1 MPTRRSPASATT
13 ENDDIVTETSITR
26 GGGMVRELDHWIDG
40 KSVPRGEQGAFVVH
54 GPFDRREIARVALG
68 GRDHVEAAVAAA
80 RRTARPWGDLAAVDR
95 GRLLAEVARRLRQR
109 AEEFVAIEVEE
120 TGKLVSEMRGGLN
133 VAADYFEYYGG
144 VVRAL
149 FGETI
154 NLGSGDHAFTTRE
167 PYGVVGMITPWN
179 GPLTQAARGMAAALA
194 AGNTL
199 VVKPSEF
206 TSSTTLM
213 LARLCEE
220 VGIPAGVVNVVLG
233 TGPEVGGPLTAHP
246 DVRLIAFTGSV
257 PTGRAVAEAA
267 ARRLVPAILELGGK
281 SANIVFA
288 DADLDRVVPHALTI
302 CTGAGQQC
310 AALSRLLVQDEIHDE
325 LLARVA
331 EQMRLRV
338 PGERLAPMTTEAQ
351 FDKVLEYFEVAEQ
364 DGARLVAGGRPAGGD
379 LAAGRYVEATVYAD
393 VTPSMRIF
401 QEEIFGPVL
410 AVSRFSTEEE
420 AVALANDS
428 EYGLV
433 AGVWTA
439 DSGRALRVASRLESG
454 QVIVNG
460 GTTGIETP
468 FGGYKASGLGRE
480 KGFESLLHYTQL
492 KTTVV
497 STR

>member
-1 MPTRRSPASATT
+1 
-13 ENDDIVTETSITR
+13 
-26 GGGMVRELDHWIDG
+26 MVRELDHWIDG
-40 KSVPRGEQGAFVVH
+40 KSVPRGTQSAMTVT
-54 GPFDRREIARVALG
+54 GPFDRRPIARVSLG
-68 GRDHVEAAVAAA
+68 GREHVDLAVEAARRAA
-80 RRTARPWGDLAAVDR
+80 RAWGDRPPLER
-95 GRLLAEVARRLRQR
+95 GRLLAEVARRLRER
-109 AEEFVAIEVEE
+109 ADEFVEVEVAE
-120 TGKLVSEMRGGLN
+120 TGKLVTEMRGGLQ

-154 NLGSGDHAFTTRE
+154 NLGAGDHAFTSRE
-167 PYGVVGMITPWN
+167 PYGVVAMITPWN

-194 AGNTL
+194 AGNT
-199 VVKPSEF
+199 VVIKPSEF

-220 VGIPAGVVNVVLG
+220 VGIPPGVVNVVVG
-233 TGPEVGGPLTAHP
+233 EGPEVGGPLTEHP
-246 DVRLIAFTGSV
+246 AVRLIAFTGSV
-257 PTGRAVAEAA
+257 VTGRRVAETA

-281 SANIVFA
+281 SANVVFA
-288 DADLDRVVPHALTI
+288 DADLDRVVEHALTI

-310 AALSRLLVQDEIHDE
+310 AALSRLLVQNEIHDE
-325 LLARVA
+325 LLERVA
-331 EQMRLRV
+331 QEMRARI
-338 PGERLAPMTTEAQ
+338 PGDRLAPMTTEAQ
-351 FDKVLEYFEVAEQ
+351 FDKVLEYFDVATQ
-364 DGARLVAGGRPAGGD
+364 DGARLVAGGRAAAGA
-379 LAAGRYVEATVYAD
+379 LAAGRYVEATVYAE
-393 VTPSMRIF
+393 VTPQMRIF
-401 QEEIFGPVL
+401 REEIFGPVL
-410 AVSRFSTEEE
+410 AVSRFATEEE
-420 AVALANDS
+420 GIELANDS

-439 DSGRALRVASRLESG
+439 DSARGLRVASRIDAG

-460 GTTGIETP
+460 GRTGIETP

>member
-1 MPTRRSPASATT
+1 MP
-13 ENDDIVTETSITR
+13 
-26 GGGMVRELDHWIDG
+26 RELDHWIDG
-40 KSVPRGEQGAFVVH
+40 RSVPRGTQETLAVE
-54 GPFDRREIARVALG
+54 GPFAREVVARVALG
-68 GRDHVEAAVAAA
+68 GPEHVASAVAAA
-80 RRTARPWGDLAAVDR
+80 RSAARDWADRAPVDR
-95 GRLLAEVARRLRQR
+95 GRLLAEVARRLRDR
-109 AEEFVAIEVEE
+109 RDEFVATEVEE
-120 TGKLVSEMRGGLN
+120 TGKLVAEMRGGLN

-154 NLGSGDHAFTTRE
+154 NLGAGDHAFTSRE

-194 AGNTL
+194 AGNTV

-220 VGIPAGVVNVVLG
+220 AGIPAGVVNVVVG
-233 TGPEVGGPLTAHP
+233 TGPDAGAALVDHP

-257 PTGRAVAEAA
+257 ATGRRVAEGA

-288 DADLDRVVPHALTI
+288 DADLDRAVASALTI
-302 CTGAGQQC
+302 CVGAGQQC
-310 AALSRLLVQDEIHDE
+310 AALSRLLVQDEVHDAVLE
-325 LLARVA
+325 RVA
-331 EQMRLRV
+331 AQMRART
-338 PGERLAPMTTEAQ
+338 PGEHLAPMTTEGQ
-351 FDKVLEYFEVAEQ
+351 FAKVVEYFAVAED
-364 DGARLVAGGRPAGGD
+364 DGARLVIGGRAAIGE
-379 LAAGRYVEATVYAD
+379 LAAGRYVEPTLYAD
-393 VTPSMRIF
+393 VTPRMRIF
-401 QEEIFGPVL
+401 REEVFGPVL
-410 AVSRFSTEEE
+410 AVTRFTAEDD

-433 AGVWTA
+433 AGVWTSDA
-439 DSGRALRVASRLESG
+439 ARALRVASRIEAG

-460 GTTGIETP
+460 GRTGIETP
-468 FGGYKASGLGRE
+468 FGGYKSSGLGRE
-480 KGFESLLHYTQL
+480 KGFASLFHYTQL

-497 STR
+497 ATT

>member
-1 MPTRRSPASATT
+1 MP
-13 ENDDIVTETSITR
+13 
-26 GGGMVRELDHWIDG
+26 RELDHWIDG
-40 KSVPRGEQGAFVVH
+40 KSVPRGTQETLVIE
-54 GPFDRREIARVALG
+54 GPFERAVIARVALG
-68 GRDHVEAAVAAA
+68 GPEHVASAVAAA
-80 RRTARPWGDLAAVDR
+80 RAAARDWADRAPVDR
-95 GRLLAEVARRLRQR
+95 GRLLAEVARRLRERQH
-109 AEEFVAIEVEE
+109 EFVATEVEE
-120 TGKLVSEMRGGLN
+120 TGKLVAEMRGGLN

-154 NLGSGDHAFTTRE
+154 NLGAGDHAFTSRE

-194 AGNTL
+194 AGNTV

-233 TGPEVGGPLTAHP
+233 TGPDVGAVLVDHP
-246 DVRLIAFTGSV
+246 DVRLVAFTGSV
-257 PTGRAVAEAA
+257 ATGRRVAEGA

-281 SANIVFA
+281 SANVVFA
-288 DADLDRVVPHALTI
+288 DADLDRAVASALTI
-302 CTGAGQQC
+302 CVGAGQQC
-310 AALSRLLVQDEIHDE
+310 AALSRLLVQDEVHDAVLE
-325 LLARVA
+325 RVA
-331 EQMRLRV
+331 EQMRART
-338 PGERLAPMTTEAQ
+338 PGERLAPMTTEGQ
-351 FDKVLEYFEVAEQ
+351 FAKVVEYFEVAE
-364 DGARLVAGGRPAGGD
+364 DEGARLVTGGHAVTGE
-379 LAAGRYVEATVYAD
+379 LAAGRYVEPTVYAD
-393 VTPSMRIF
+393 VTPQMRIF
-401 QEEIFGPVL
+401 REEVFGPVL
-410 AVSRFSTEEE
+410 AVTRFTTEDD
-420 AVALANDS
+420 AVTLANDS

-439 DSGRALRVASRLESG
+439 DSARALRVASRIDAG

-460 GTTGIETP
+460 GRTGIETP
-468 FGGYKASGLGRE
+468 FGGYKSSGLGRE
-480 KGFESLLHYTQL
+480 KGFESLFHYTQL